1 MKFYLSLFF
10 AFAVI
15 ACSTHSEEPCKGPM
29 IPLELLV
36 SGACEEELSEDFGW
50 QPAGFSP
57 VIDNERGGSLRKVTH
72 SKDWLIIRDNWMSP
86 VKGKP
91 NYRTFSPRVFISK
104 IGSSVWDTIAPPTD
118 AYVKNVFADSSGLYV
133 GTYRSGEIW
142 KYSPEEKNW
151 KRLLKKNAEA
161 GGWFDVMG
169 IGRTSNRLVV
179 NLAGYK
185 DSIEEAAKR
194 ITTVIAIQKDSNWNQ
209 YEEEDGLQFLSA
221 VEISGTF
228 FVSAYDLGVCKLDLN
243 SGNYQQLAKFPPPYR
258 QTDST
263 RYAYKIFTHK
273 EKLYAI
279 SHNVIYQWDETDSW
293 ISIDSVHFKKI
304 EDDV

>member
-1 MKFYLSLFF
+1 
-10 AFAVI
+10 
-15 ACSTHSEEPCKGPM
+15 
-29 IPLELLV
+29 
-36 SGACEEELSEDFGW
+36 
-50 QPAGFSP
+50 
-57 VIDNERGGSLRKVTH
+57 
-72 SKDWLIIRDNWMSP
+72 
-86 VKGKP
+86 
-91 NYRTFSPRVFISK
+91 
-104 IGSSVWDTIAPPTD
+104 
-118 AYVKNVFADSSGLYV
+118 
-133 GTYRSGEIW
+133 
-142 KYSPEEKNW
+142 
-151 KRLLKKNAEA
+151 
-161 GGWFDVMG
+161 MG

-194 ITTVIAIQKDSNWNQ
+194 ITTVIAIQKDSNRNQ